1 MKRNDM
7 DPLSLPGG
15 AERGSDG
22 AALPE
27 QGGQRV
33 LTPERWLVR
42 KLLDTVGSPPIALTL
57 WDGQPLEPE
66 PADPVAR
73 VRVRDRRAFYRLLRH
88 PDLHF
93 GDDYA
98 AGRIQVE
105 GDLVAFLTTVDRY
118 RQARNGYGGGRPGL
132 TARLHRARHNT
143 LEGSQHNVH
152 HHYDLGND
160 FYALWLD
167 EEMVYTC
174 AYFPHWEAS
183 LEEAQRAKMDHV
195 ARKLQLSPGDT
206 VVEAGC
212 GWGSLARHFAR
223 EYGCHVR
230 AFNLSSEQI
239 AYARERA
246 EQEGLSDRIEYVQ
259 DDYRNVTGTYDAF
272 VSVGMLE
279 HVGTD
284 HYRDLGEVID
294 RTLTDNGRALV
305 HSIGRNRPMGPMNPW
320 IERRIFPGAYPPAL
334 SEMTEIF
341 EPMAFSIQDVE
352 NLRLHYDRTL
362 QHWLERFG
370 RSEEAVR
377 DRFGDSFLRAWRLY
391 LSGSIAAFRA
401 GTLQLFQL
409 VFTRPTDN
417 DLPLTRDYLYGGGGG

>member
-1 MKRNDM
+1 MKRNEG

-15 AERGSDG
+15 AERG
-22 AALPE
+22 AAQPAE
-27 QGGQRV
+27 GGGKGKRV
-33 LTPERWLVR
+33 LAPERWLVSR
-42 KLLDTVGSPPIALTL
+42 LLDTVGQPPIAVTL
-57 WDGQPLEPE
+57 WDGHAVQPE

-73 VRVRDRRAFYRLLRH
+73 VHIRDRGALYRLLRH

-98 AGRIQVE
+98 AGRIEVE
-105 GDLVAFLTTVDRY
+105 GSLVDLLTTVDQT
-118 RQARNGYGGGRPGL
+118 RQERHGYGGGRPGV
-132 TARLHRARHNT
+132 TARLHRARRNT
-143 LEGSQHNVH
+143 LEGSRANIH

-160 FYALWLD
+160 FYGLWLD
-167 EEMVYTC
+167 DEMVYTC
-174 AYFPHWEAS
+174 AYFPHAEAS

-195 ARKLQLSPGDT
+195 ARKLRLKPGDT

-223 EYGCHVR
+223 DYGCRVR
-230 AFNLSSEQI
+230 AFNISTEQI

-246 EQEGLSDRIEYVQ
+246 EREGLSDRIEYVQ
-259 DDYRNVTGTYDAF
+259 DDYRNVSGSFDAF

-284 HYRDLGEVID
+284 HYRDLGEAID
-294 RTLTDNGRALV
+294 RTLADDGRALV

-341 EPMAFSIQDVE
+341 EPFAFSVQDVE
-352 NLRLHYDRTL
+352 NLRLHYDLTL
-362 QHWLERFG
+362 EHWLARFDNHA
-370 RSEEAVR
+370 EEVR
-377 DRFGDSFLRAWRLY
+377 QQFGEAFVRAWRLY

-409 VFTRPTDN
+409 MFTRGRNN
-417 DLPLTRDYLYGGGGG
+417 DLPWTREHLYPGG

>member
-1 MKRNDM
+1 MKRNEG

-15 AERGSDG
+15 AGRG
-22 AALPE
+22 PVRE
-27 QGGQRV
+27 GGSENGGKRV
-33 LTPERWLVR
+33 LAPERWLVAR
-42 KLLDTVGSPPIALTL
+42 LLEALGTPPIRVAL
-57 WDGQPLEPE
+57 WDGRILEPA
-66 PADPVAR
+66 PSDPVATIR
-73 VRVRDRRAFYRLLRH
+73 IRDRGAFYRLLRH

-98 AGRIQVE
+98 AGRIEVE
-105 GDLVAFLTTVDRY
+105 GSLVDLLTTVDHA
-118 RQARNGYGGGRPGL
+118 RQDRNGYDGGRPGI
-132 TARLHRARHNT
+132 TARLHRARRNT
-143 LEGSQHNVH
+143 LEGSQANIH

-167 EEMVYTC
+167 DEMVYTC
-174 AYFPHWEAS
+174 AYYPHAEAS

-195 ARKLQLSPGDT
+195 ARKLRLKPGDT

-212 GWGSLARHFAR
+212 GWGSLARHFAL

-230 AFNLSSEQI
+230 AFNISTEQI

-246 EQEGLSDRIEYVQ
+246 EREGLSDRIEYIQ
-259 DDYRNVTGTYDAF
+259 DDYRNVSGTCDAF

-284 HYRDLGEVID
+284 NYGDLGEAID
-294 RTLTDNGRALV
+294 RTLADDGRALV

-320 IERRIFPGAYPPAL
+320 IEKRIFPGAYPPAL
-334 SEMTEIF
+334 SEMTDIF
-341 EPMAFSIQDVE
+341 EPYAFSVQDVE

-362 QHWLERFG
+362 QHWLERFDTNEDKVREWFG
-370 RSEEAVR
+370 EAFV
-377 DRFGDSFLRAWRLY
+377 RAWRLY

-401 GTLQLFQL
+401 GSLQLFQVVL
-409 VFTRPTDN
+409 TRARHN
-417 DLPLTRDYLYGGGGG
+417 GLPLTRGYMYPEA

>member
-15 AERGSDG
+15 AERGSG
-22 AALPE
+22 HTARATE
-27 QGGQRV
+27 EGKRV
-33 LTPERWLVR
+33 LGPERWLVG
-42 KLLDTVGSPPIALTL
+42 KLLDAVGNPPVAVTL
-57 WDGQPLEPE
+57 WDGQTLD
-66 PADPVAR
+66 PAPGEPVAR
-73 VRVRDRRAFYRLLRH
+73 VHIRDRGALYRLLRH

-98 AGRIQVE
+98 AGRIEVE
-105 GDLVAFLTTVDRY
+105 GDLVDFLTTMDRT

-132 TARLHRARHNT
+132 TARLHKARRNT
-143 LEGSQHNVH
+143 LEGSRANIH

-160 FYALWLD
+160 FYGLWLD
-167 EEMVYTC
+167 DEMVYTC
-174 AYFPHWEAS
+174 AYFPHAQAG

-195 ARKLQLSPGDT
+195 ARKLRLKPGDT

-223 EYGCHVR
+223 EYGCQVR
-230 AFNLSSEQI
+230 AFNISTEQI

-246 EQEGLSDRIEYVQ
+246 EREGLADRIEYVQ
-259 DDYRNVTGTYDAF
+259 DDYRNVAGTYDAF

-284 HYRDLGEVID
+284 NYRDLGEAID
-294 RTLTDNGRALV
+294 RTLAPHGRALV

-341 EPMAFSIQDVE
+341 EPFAFSIQDVE

-370 RSEEAVR
+370 RHEDEVR
-377 DRFGDSFLRAWRLY
+377 ERFGDTFVRAWRLY

-409 VFTRPTDN
+409 VFTRGQDN
-417 DLPLTRDYLYGGGGG
+417 ELPLTREYLYPGEGG

>member
-1 MKRNDM
+1 MKRNEG

-15 AERGSDG
+15 AERGAERETG
-22 AALPE
+22 ARSS
-27 QGGQRV
+27 GRRV
-33 LTPERWLVR
+33 LAAERWLVR
-42 KLLDTVGSPPIALTL
+42 KLLDVVGNPPVAITL
-57 WDGQPLEPE
+57 WDGRDVEPGPSE
-66 PADPVAR
+66 PVAR
-73 VRVRDRRAFYRLLRH
+73 VHIRDRGAFYRLLRH

-98 AGRIQVE
+98 AGRIEVD
-105 GDLVAFLTTVDRY
+105 GDLAHFLTTVDAY

-132 TARLHRARHNT
+132 TARLHKARRNT
-143 LEGSQHNVH
+143 LEGSRQNIQ

-160 FYALWLD
+160 FYERWLD
-167 EEMVYTC
+167 SEMVYTC
-174 AYFPHWEAS
+174 AYFPHAEAS

-195 ARKLQLSPGDT
+195 ARKLRLKPGDT

-223 EYGCHVR
+223 EYGCQVR
-230 AFNLSSEQI
+230 AFNISTEQI

-246 EQEGLSDRIEYVQ
+246 EREGLDDRIEYIQ
-259 DDYRNVTGTYDAF
+259 DDYRNVAGTYDAF

-284 HYRDLGEVID
+284 NYRDLGEAID

-320 IERRIFPGAYPPAL
+320 IEKRIFPGAYPPAL

-341 EPMAFSIQDVE
+341 EPFAFSIQDVE
-352 NLRLHYDRTL
+352 NLRLHYDLTL
-362 QHWLERFG
+362 QHWLERFDRNEDAIRNQFG
-370 RSEEAVR
+370 EAFV
-377 DRFGDSFLRAWRLY
+377 RAWRLY

-409 VFTRPTDN
+409 VFTRATDN
-417 DLPLTRDYLYGGGGG
+417 QLPWTRDYLYPGAA